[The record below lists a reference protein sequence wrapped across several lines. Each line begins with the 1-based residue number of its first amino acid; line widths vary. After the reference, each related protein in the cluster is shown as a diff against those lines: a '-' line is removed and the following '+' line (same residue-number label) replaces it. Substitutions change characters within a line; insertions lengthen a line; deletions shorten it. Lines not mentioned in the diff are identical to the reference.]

1 MHRLYL
7 TGMAQS
13 RHEESPETTTTVTA
27 SDWSGEDISGQ
38 KHVGVLF
45 VDPDLTES
53 ENTGA
58 SFEDCT
64 FRGARFNVSIHR
76 DAAFVN
82 CTFSGCSF
90 YNAQFTDCKFVGS
103 VFARCSFDGT
113 VITGGNWSFVGLRGA
128 DLRTALLRGVRLR
141 EADLSTAR
149 CQGSS
154 LRDTD
159 LSAASLHGADLT
171 GCDLR
176 GSDLSGIEPEHVQL
190 RGAIIT
196 VEQTIAIAE
205 ALGLDVRVD

>member
-1 MHRLYL
+1 MPQSHR
-7 TGMAQS
+7 
-13 RHEESPETTTTVTA
+13 EESPETRTTVRS

-38 KHVGVLF
+38 SHSAVLF
-45 VDPDLTES
+45 VDLDLTEA
-53 ENTGA
+53 ENTAA

-90 YNAQFTDCKFVGS
+90 YNTQFTDCKFVGS
-103 VFARCSFDGT
+103 VFDRCSFEGT

-128 DLRTALLRGVRLR
+128 DLRTAEIRGVRLR

-149 CQGSS
+149 CQGST
-154 LRDTD
+154 LRDSD
-159 LSAASLHGADLT
+159 LSAATFHGADLS

-176 GSDLSGIEPEHVQL
+176 GSDLSGIEPTQVQL
-190 RGAIIT
+190 RDAIIT

-205 ALGLDVRVD
+205 ALGLDVREE